1 MRNWVSIPSAP
12 PSEADLALMA
22 AVAARDER
30 AQRLLVERLS
40 SRVRKVARLLCRTGA
55 DADDAAQLALLEILR
70 SAQGFRVATSL
81 ERWADRITVRTALR
95 LRRREA
101 SRTQL
106 LVRWMSPGSLPWG
119 GLGVSPEYESFGLE
133 TLLARLPSERREA
146 LVLRHALG
154 YSVEEIA
161 ELTAAPTG
169 TVKDRLVSARKQ
181 LRGLLE
187 RDLRRSSRGRA
198 P

>member
-1 MRNWVSIPSAP
+1 MRNLVSIPSAP

-22 AVAARDER
+22 AVAAQDEA
-30 AQRLLVERLS
+30 AQRTLVERLS
-40 SRVRKVARLLCRTGA
+40 SRVRKVAHLLCRSSA

-70 SAQGFRVATSL
+70 SAARFRVATSL

-95 LRRREA
+95 LKRRE
-101 SRTQL
+101 SIRSNL
-106 LVRWMSPGSLPWG
+106 LVRWVSPGFLPWG
-119 GLGVSPEYESFGLE
+119 SPGVSQHPEQLGLDA
-133 TLLARLPSERREA
+133 LLARLSAERREA

-169 TVKDRLVSARKQ
+169 TVKDRLVAARKQ
-181 LRGLLE
+181 LRRLIE
-187 RDLRRSSRGRA
+187 RDLRRKPGARK

>member
-1 MRNWVSIPSAP
+1 
-12 PSEADLALMA
+12 
-22 AVAARDER
+22 VA
-30 AQRLLVERLS
+30 Q
-40 SRVRKVARLLCRTGA
+40 LLCRARA

-101 SRTQL
+101 IRSNL

-119 GLGVSPEYESFGLE
+119 SPGVSHAPERLGLE
-133 TLLARLPSERREA
+133 ALLARLPFERREA

-169 TVKDRLVSARKQ
+169 TVKDRLVSARKE
-181 LRGLLE
+181 LRRMLDK
-187 RDLRRSSRGRA
+187 DLRRAARKGT